1 MNVRGGGRMRN
12 ELIKYALQEA
22 ILQADEF
29 QVLGVGTLELEGA
42 VVLESG

>member
-1 MNVRGGGRMRN
+1 MNVRRGRGVRN

-22 ILQADEF
+22 ILQANEF
-29 QVLGVGTLELEGA
+29 QVLGIGTLELEGA